1 MPEKIGIFVTNMS
14 VYRTLPE
21 SEFQDIAGRILLEDN
36 HLLIFNKR
44 TGEIVQG
51 DKTGD
56 EPLSETLKAFI
67 AQRDGKPGQVFMGV
81 PHRLD
86 RPVSGVVLFAKTSKA
101 LERLNEMLRK
111 GEIHKTYWALT
122 GNKPDKAS
130 DTLIDNLVRNEAQN
144 KSYVA
149 KNGKEAK
156 LKYTLIQTTDRYF
169 LLEIQLFTGR
179 HHQIRCQLAHMGCPI
194 KGDLKYGAKRSNPDG
209 GISLL
214 ARRIQF
220 IHPVKK
226 TEVDV
231 TAPVPES
238 WKGIQ
243 E

>member
-1 MPEKIGIFVTNMS
+1 MG
-14 VYRTLPE
+14 VYRTLSPE
-21 SEFQDIAGRILLEDN
+21 EYRDLEQRILLEDN

-67 AQRDGKPGQVFMGV
+67 AQRDGKPGQVFMSV

-111 GEIHKTYWALT
+111 GGIHKTYWALT
-122 GNKPDKAS
+122 ANRPPKDS
-130 DTLIDNLVRNEAQN
+130 DTLIDQLVRNEAQN
-144 KSYVA
+144 KSYVS
-149 KNGKEAK
+149 KNGKEAR
-156 LKYTLIQTTDRYF
+156 LKYTLIQTTERYF
-169 LLEIQLFTGR
+169 LLEVELYTGR

-214 ARRIQF
+214 ARHIQF

-226 TEVDV
+226 TEVDA
-231 TAPVPES
+231 TAPVPVS
-238 WKGIQ
+238 WKGI
-243 E
+243 EG

>member
-1 MPEKIGIFVTNMS
+1 MGAYREIGFRE
-14 VYRTLPE
+14 Y
-21 SEFQDIAGRILLEDN
+21 QDLAQRILYEDN

-86 RPVSGVVLFAKTSKA
+86 RPVSGVCVFAKTSKA

-111 GEIHKTYWALT
+111 GELHKTYWALVA
-122 GNKPDKAS
+122 NKPPKES
-130 DTLIDNLVRNEAQN
+130 DTLTDFLVRNESQN

-149 KNGKEAK
+149 KNGKESR
-156 LKYTLIQTTDRYF
+156 LKYTLIQTTERYF
-169 LLEIQLFTGR
+169 LLEVELYTGR

-194 KGDLKYGAKRSNPDG
+194 KGDLKYGARRSNPDG
-209 GISLL
+209 GISLM
-214 ARRIQF
+214 ARHIQF

-231 TAPVPES
+231 TAPIPDS

-243 E
+243 G